1 MKKVCVV
8 GSMNL
13 DIVLNVKNLPKKG
26 ETFFVDTMEKI
37 PGGKGANQAVAA
49 KRLGCDVHMI
59 SQIGD
64 DDNGELLQS
73 YLQKDGI
80 HTQYVFKDKTQP
92 TGTAIITVDE
102 NGDNTIAVISGANMT
117 LKARSIMKAKE
128 IIESCDIVIAQFE
141 TPMNVTKEVFQ
152 IAKKSNAITILNPAP
167 ASKMQEDLLK
177 VTDIIVPN
185 ETEVLELTGL
195 EVSDLDSAK
204 KSAEIFF
211 EKGVSYVIVTLGE
224 KGAALVSRE
233 EAELIKAYKVDAI
246 DTTAAGD
253 SFIGGVASQLS
264 QNKEINFAII
274 KEAVRFGNKVSSIT
288 VTKKGAQISLPSL
301 EEVNEK
307 YAEE

>member
-1 MKKVCVV
+1 MNRVCVV

-26 ETFFVDTMEKI
+26 ETFFVDTIEKI

-49 KRLGCDVHMI
+49 RRLGCEVHMI

-64 DDNGELLQS
+64 DDNGELLYS
-73 YLQKDGI
+73 CLEKDGI
-80 HTQYVFKDKTQP
+80 HTKYVFRDKTQP

-117 LKARSIMKAKE
+117 LKTESIEKAKE
-128 IIESCDIVIAQFE
+128 LIESCNIAIAQFE
-141 TPMNVTKEVFQ
+141 TPMDVTKEVFQ
-152 IAKKSNAITILNPAP
+152 IAKNNNAITILNPAP
-167 ASKMQEDLLK
+167 ASKMNEDLLK

-185 ETEVLELTGL
+185 ETEVMELTGL
-195 EVSDLDSAK
+195 EVSDLESAK
-204 KSAEIFF
+204 KAAEIFF
-211 EKGVSYVIVTLGE
+211 DQGVHFVIITLGE

-233 EAELIKAYKVDAI
+233 KAELIKAYKVDAI

-253 SFIGGVASQLS
+253 SFIGGVASRLS
-264 QNKEINFAII
+264 QTKQLDYEVI
-274 KEAVRFGNKVSSIT
+274 KKAVCFGNKVSSIT

-307 YAEE
+307 YVEE